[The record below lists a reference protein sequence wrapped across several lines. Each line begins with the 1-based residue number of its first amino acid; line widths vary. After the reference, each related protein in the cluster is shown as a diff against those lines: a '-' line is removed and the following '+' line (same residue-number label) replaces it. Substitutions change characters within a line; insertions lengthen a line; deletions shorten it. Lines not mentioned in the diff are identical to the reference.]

1 MKLKA
6 IIIVLAMVLFG
17 CFAGTAAADS
27 IPSGWTC
34 TGNCG
39 SSGADGVVTLSPTGN
54 SSYQWVST
62 TNGPNGV
69 GVLPTGALG
78 METNGSTLATS
89 VFSATAGTSLSFF
102 FNYVTSD
109 GAGFSDYA
117 WAELFNSSKS
127 PVALLFTA
135 RTEPTGSIVPGT
147 GLPNPLATLT
157 PSSVP
162 INAGGPAWSPLGS
175 SSGTCFDTGCGFTKW
190 VNSSY
195 TIATAG
201 NYYLEIGVT
210 NWKDDAFD
218 SGLAVDGVSVGGVPI
233 TPPSG
238 GGNPP
243 PVTTPEPG
251 TLALLSVGLAG
262 LLARRRKH
270 KDAVITTTWEPLA

>member
-1 MKLKA
+1 MKVKL
-6 IIIVLAMVLFG
+6 IVIVLAMGLLG
-17 CFAGTAAADS
+17 CLAGSAAADS

-34 TGNCG
+34 SGNCG

-54 SSYQWVST
+54 SSFQWVST
-62 TNGPNGV
+62 TNGLNGV

-89 VFSATAGTSLSFF
+89 VFSATAGTALSFY

-117 WAELFNSSKS
+117 WAELVNSSKA

-147 GLPNPLATLT
+147 GLPNPLATLH
-157 PSSVP
+157 PGSVP
-162 INAGGPAWSPLGS
+162 IIGGGPSWTPLGS
-175 SSGTCFDTGCGFTKW
+175 SSGTCFAAGCGYTGW

-195 TIATAG
+195 VIPTAG
-201 NYYLEIGVT
+201 NYYLEIGVV
-210 NWKDDAFD
+210 NWIDTAFD
-218 SGLAVDGVSVGGVPI
+218 SGLALDGVAVGGVPI

-238 GGNPP
+238 GS
-243 PVTTPEPG
+243 TTPPTSTSEPG
-251 TLALLSVGLAG
+251 VLALLSVGLLG
-262 LLARRRKH
+262 LLALRRKH
-270 KDAVITTTWEPLA
+270 KSAVVTGGWEPLA